1 MNKRRRILTAGAI
14 ALVGVGAASGVAIAA
29 SSGDDGD
36 GNPIRGAALEK
47 ASAAALA
54 ETGGGRV
61 TGTEAGDEESTYE
74 VEVTLA
80 NGDQVDV
87 QLDDAFHVVSS
98 KNEGKEDPSDD
109 ASGADDD

>member
-1 MNKRRRILTAGAI
+1 MTTRRRILTAGAI
-14 ALVGVGAASGVAIAA
+14 VVVGVGAASGVAIA
-29 SSGDDGD
+29 SGSEDGAHD
-36 GNPIRGAALEK
+36 TPITGAALDE
-47 ASAAALA
+47 ATAAALA

-61 TGTEAGDEESTYE
+61 TGTEVGDEESTYE

-98 KNEGKEDPSDD
+98 KNEGNEDPSDD
-109 ASGADDD
+109 GTGASNG